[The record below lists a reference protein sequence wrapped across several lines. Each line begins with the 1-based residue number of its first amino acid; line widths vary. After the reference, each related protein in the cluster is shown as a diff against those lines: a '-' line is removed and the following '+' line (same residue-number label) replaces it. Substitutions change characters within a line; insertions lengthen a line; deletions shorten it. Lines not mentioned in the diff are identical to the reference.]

1 MKKRKVLFSITT
13 LHGGGAERV
22 VSVWAGE
29 LAERGY
35 DVTVMLAGHVDNE
48 YPLSSTVKVRTVA
61 DRYSEYQQ
69 LSVVG
74 KYRGKRK
81 ILKEEKPDYLISFLS
96 QNRIWTYLTAW
107 GINCKRIETIRNSPW
122 HTDIPNRGIAGR
134 ITFRS
139 FEKCYKLLLQSS
151 DQGAFFSDDIQK
163 KTVVIPNPISEIY
176 EMHYKKTFPDNV
188 TTLIAAGRLSE
199 QKNYP
204 LMIDA
209 FARVIEQIETANK
222 PILKIFGAEDSPKYT
237 EKLRE
242 YIKEKGIDKYAYLM
256 GRSSHIEDEYANADV
271 FLMSSDFEG
280 MPNALAEAMAS
291 RLVCISTD
299 CKTGPRD
306 LIDHGQNG
314 YLVPVGDAKAMA
326 EAIQKVYNMSKQDR
340 ISIGDQA
347 RKKIMTYCSK
357 ENSITKLC
365 VLLK

>member
-1 MKKRKVLFSITT
+1 MLLSITT

-22 VSVWAGE
+22 VGIWAGE

-48 YPLSSTVKVRTVA
+48 YPLNSIVKVRTVA

-69 LSVVG
+69 LSVVD

-81 ILKEEKPDYLISFLS
+81 ILKEEKPDFLISFLS

-107 GINCKRIETIRNSPW
+107 GLDCKRIETIRNSPW
-122 HTDIPNRGIAGR
+122 HTDIPIKGIASK
-134 ITFRS
+134 ITCRS

-151 DQGAFFSDDIQK
+151 DQGKFFSDDIQK

-176 EMHYKKTFPDNV
+176 ETSYKKAFQDNV
-188 TTLIAAGRLSE
+188 TTLIAAGRLTE

-204 LMIDA
+204 MMIDA
-209 FARVIEQIETANK
+209 FALAIGQMQTANK
-222 PILKIFGAEDSPKYT
+222 PILKIFGAEDSSDYAK
-237 EKLRE
+237 KLRAF
-242 YIKEKGIDKYAYLM
+242 IQEKGMEEQILLM
-256 GRSSHIEDEYANADV
+256 GRSSHIEEEYANADV
-271 FLMSSDFEG
+271 FLMSSDYEG

-299 CKTGPRD
+299 CQTGPRD

-314 YLVPVGDAKAMA
+314 YLVPVGDVRAMA
-326 EAIQKVYNMSKQDR
+326 EAIQKACSMSKQQRMD
-340 ISIGDQA
+340 IGDLA
-347 RKKIMTYCSK
+347 RAKIMTYCSK
-357 ENSITKLC
+357 ENSIEKLC
-365 VLLK
+365 DLLGG